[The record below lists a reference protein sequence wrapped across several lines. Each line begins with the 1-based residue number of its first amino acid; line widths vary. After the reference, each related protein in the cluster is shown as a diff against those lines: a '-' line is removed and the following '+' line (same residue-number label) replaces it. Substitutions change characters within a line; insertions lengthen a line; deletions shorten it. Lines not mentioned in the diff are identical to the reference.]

1 MITLYCKG
9 ERSSKIMAMIKCPEC
24 GNEIS
29 DKAKACPICGCPIKT
44 EKLKRNLPKKVIA
57 IMSVVIIIVLV
68 IAVRSVTHRSNTSSN
83 LTEKEQIE
91 QVEHLVERGRQLL
104 GTTSDS
110 DGNVE
115 LNDDDYEL
123 FYDAEVFG
131 NAGQLSHGTTK
142 EDTSSIFIDIMD
154 WVSTETYSND
164 TFEEPAVVEM
174 VDNLSKIYGD
184 SYERENYESM
194 GDCYVWK
201 DVEGFKF
208 ILCWIEENHLNIRWY
223 YKDTEDTS
231 TSNEDALSDNYSTS
245 SSTHTSSS
253 STTHYCEASGC
264 TRIGTKTV
272 AGLSGATEYYC
283 NIHYK
288 EIMDTI
294 DDMEEDVGTG
304 TASKHTCTVNGCS
317 REGTRS
323 IIGLSGATEW
333 YCTTHYNEMCEII
346 NSMVN

>member
-1 MITLYCKG
+1 
-9 ERSSKIMAMIKCPEC
+9 MAMIKCAEC

-29 DKAKACPICGCPIKT
+29 DKAKTCPICGCPTKT
-44 EKLKRNLPKKVIA
+44 EEPKINLPKKVIA
-57 IMSVVIIIVLV
+57 IISVVIIVVLV
-68 IAVRSVTHRSNTSSN
+68 IAVRSIAHQSNTSSN

-91 QVEHLVERGRQLL
+91 QVEYLVERGRQLL

-123 FYDAEVFG
+123 FYDAEVLG
-131 NAGQLSHGTTK
+131 NAGQLSHGTTQK
-142 EDTSSIFIDIMD
+142 DTSPIFIDIMD
-154 WVSTETYSND
+154 WVSTETYSNN
-164 TFEEPAVVEM
+164 TFDEPEVVEM

-184 SYERENYESM
+184 SYEKENYESI

-201 DVEGFKF
+201 NVEGFKF
-208 ILCWIEENHLNIRWY
+208 ILCRIEENHLNIRWY
-223 YKDTEDTS
+223 YKETEENIVDSADTS
-231 TSNEDALSDNYSTS
+231 TSNRGISTDNYSVS
-245 SSTHTSSS
+245 SSNHTSSS
-253 STTHYCEASGC
+253 YTTHYCQASGC

-272 AGLSGATEYYC
+272 TGLSGATEYYC
-283 NIHYK
+283 SIHYN
-288 EIMDTI
+288 EIMDI
-294 DDMEEDVGTG
+294 INDMEEDVGTG
-304 TASKHTCTVNGCS
+304 TASRHICTVDGCS
-317 REGTRS
+317 REGTIS